1 MVYVFLA
8 TGFEEVEALTA
19 VDILRRAELEVKTV
33 GIGGKNITGS
43 HGVEVVCDLA
53 DEEADPRGVRMIV
66 LPGGMPGTL
75 NLERSK
81 VVQGYLRM
89 AVIDQLYIGAICAAP
104 SILGHIG
111 LLDGANMTCYPGFES
126 QMPDAVYTGAAVE
139 RYGNIITS
147 KGPGTAIEFALK
159 LAELLAGEEK
169 AAAVRASLQIA

>member
-1 MVYVFLA
+1 MCSS
-8 TGFEEVEALTA
+8 
-19 VDILRRAELEVKTV
+19 DLEVRTV
-33 GIGGKNITGS
+33 GIGGREVSGA
-43 HGVEVVCDLA
+43 HGIRVLCDLE
-53 DEEADPRGVRMIV
+53 DQEADPKDVRMIV

-75 NLERSK
+75 NLEKSK

-139 RYGNIITS
+139 RYGNIVTS
-147 KGPGTAIEFALK
+147 KGPGTAMEFALK

-169 AAAVRASLQIA
+169 AAAVRASLQIV

>member
-8 TGFEEVEALTA
+8 DGFEEVEALTA
-19 VDILRRAELEVKTV
+19 VDILRRAELEVRTV
-33 GIGGKNITGS
+33 GIGGREVSGA
-43 HGVEVVCDLA
+43 HGIRVLCDLE
-53 DEEADPRGVRMIV
+53 DQEADPKDVRMIV

-75 NLERSK
+75 NLEKSK

-139 RYGNIITS
+139 RYGNIVTS
-147 KGPGTAIEFALK
+147 KGPGTAMEFALK

-169 AAAVRASLQIA
+169 AAAVRASLQIV